1 MAKKYNC
8 PFCDYR
14 NTSDNLIRHID
25 KKHQEDLPE
34 GYTAGRMVFNIR
46 NKRDHGT
53 CLICKQETEWN
64 ENTQRYNS
72 LCGRK
77 ECHDKYV
84 ARFEK
89 NMIKVYKKPRLLDD
103 EFQQEKMLSHRRIS
117 GTYRFST
124 GGTATYTG
132 KFEQKALEF
141 LDKVMNVKVYE
152 LMVPGPVLE
161 YTDEDGTTRKYIP
174 DIYWIDLNLLI
185 EVKDG
190 GSNPNRRNMPEYRSK
205 QMAKE
210 KMITDRGAF
219 NYLRLTNNNFAQL
232 LEIVAE
238 IKEKAMNDDSSPVIR
253 INESSK
259 LDEVGPVGGM
269 PPNYTQ
275 SGYLIYK
282 GYDGLKDGSDLPVN
296 RSVFLSN
303 DIISDKIIGKDK
315 NNKLKQYPKD
325 TVEESDI
332 KIYKFLGSYKKF
344 LEVASK
350 ESLDESF
357 YEALSGR
364 KEYSK
369 DQIDYDPLFSE
380 INLNKYLSSIYEE
393 VTSIRSMMEYNPVLP
408 VMNKDDIQKM
418 KTALEGYEDKLSIAE
433 DKDGYFMYNKKTGK
447 RTKSVK
453 DIALLKVKD
462 TTLLQESFFYRNIRV
477 PSIDFLE
484 EKTSI
489 KNDYDSAKEIMDS
502 LSKEDL
508 KLTDMDH
515 EYRDVKVLYRY
526 IYRSGNSP
534 VGFID
539 VYPLNGKQDRGFILL
554 AVKDGYR
561 NKGIASMMISKA
573 LDYAMDNNM
582 KYLEW
587 RCNKANESSYKS
599 ALKNGFKL
607 IRETKGQ
614 YILRF
619 DVESLSEAADDN
631 IQYSDSDIELAKEY
645 NITSSNTMI
654 YPVETETELEELWDE
669 YNSQSSNVKD
679 DCNAMSMRLFHRTC
693 EQLYYK
699 LKHDFLIKPS
709 KPTYH
714 TIYRGIREDAIPDM
728 DKTIHTNS
736 LMGNAFA
743 FVSDMPYFTP
753 DELKKLNFVPDDSI
767 KKWYDEYNKLFTTGT
782 VSGLFTKLNK
792 ERIEKLH
799 KAKTKDEKL
808 SLAWNPEVAFTPKIR
823 VSIDKKINEAMR
835 INIVQESTLP
845 YSIDRRGNLII
856 KKFWNKKDA
865 YNVYEQIYQEL
876 HKNLI
881 AYDRH
886 KAYTL
891 MEFEMIKL
899 YDLKSRVDEDYMN
912 DKNNEKMKNLRS
924 RIMNDY
930 DKYLDIVLAHN
941 KKFNIRQRYINSSL
955 NRDTIKINDPTIKAT
970 KNALKA
976 LKDIII

>member
-53 CLICKQETEWN
+53 CLICKRETEWN

-161 YTDEDGTTRKYIP
+161 YTDEDGTMRKYIP

-210 KMITDRGAF
+210 KMITDRGTF

-282 GYDGLKDGSDLPVN
+282 GYDGLKDDSDLPVN

-350 ESLDESF
+350 ESLSESF
-357 YEALSGR
+357 YEALSGH

-380 INLNKYLSSIYEE
+380 VNLNKYLSSIYEE

-453 DIALLKVKD
+453 DIALLKAKD

-477 PSIDFLE
+477 PELILE
-484 EKTSI
+484 EST
-489 KNDYDSAKEIMDS
+489 
-502 LSKEDL
+502 
-508 KLTDMDH
+508 
-515 EYRDVKVLYRY
+515 
-526 IYRSGNSP
+526 
-534 VGFID
+534 
-539 VYPLNGKQDRGFILL
+539 
-554 AVKDGYR
+554 
-561 NKGIASMMISKA
+561 
-573 LDYAMDNNM
+573 
-582 KYLEW
+582 
-587 RCNKANESSYKS
+587 
-599 ALKNGFKL
+599 
-607 IRETKGQ
+607 
-614 YILRF
+614 
-619 DVESLSEAADDN
+619 DDN
-631 IQYSDSDIELAKEY
+631 IQYSNSDIELAKEY

-654 YPVETETELEELWDE
+654 YPVETEIELEELWDG

-736 LMGNAFA
+736 LMGNTFA
-743 FVSDMPYFTP
+743 FVSDMPYFIP

-835 INIVQESTLP
+835 MNIVQESTLP
-845 YSIDRRGNLII
+845 YSVDRRGNLII
-856 KKFWNKKDA
+856 KKFWSKKDA
-865 YNVYEQIYQEL
+865 YNIYEQIYQEL
-876 HKNLI
+876 HKNLV
-881 AYDRH
+881 AYDKH

-899 YDLKSRVDEDYMN
+899 YDLKSRVDEEYMK

-955 NRDTIKINDPTIKAT
+955 NRDTIKISNPTIKAT

>member
-53 CLICKQETEWN
+53 CLICKRETEWN

-89 NMIKVYKKPRLLDD
+89 NMIKIYKKPRLLDD

-152 LMVPGPVLE
+152 LMIPGPVLE

-210 KMITDRGAF
+210 KMITDRGTF

-282 GYDGLKDGSDLPVN
+282 GYDGLKDDSDLPVN

-350 ESLDESF
+350 ESLNESF
-357 YEALSGR
+357 YEALSGH

-380 INLNKYLSSIYEE
+380 VNLNKYLSSIYEE
-393 VTSIRSMMEYNPVLP
+393 VTSIRSMMEYNPALP

-453 DIALLKVKD
+453 DIALLKAKD

-477 PSIDFLE
+477 PELVLE
-484 EKTSI
+484 EST
-489 KNDYDSAKEIMDS
+489 
-502 LSKEDL
+502 
-508 KLTDMDH
+508 
-515 EYRDVKVLYRY
+515 
-526 IYRSGNSP
+526 
-534 VGFID
+534 
-539 VYPLNGKQDRGFILL
+539 
-554 AVKDGYR
+554 
-561 NKGIASMMISKA
+561 
-573 LDYAMDNNM
+573 
-582 KYLEW
+582 
-587 RCNKANESSYKS
+587 
-599 ALKNGFKL
+599 
-607 IRETKGQ
+607 
-614 YILRF
+614 
-619 DVESLSEAADDN
+619 DDN
-631 IQYSDSDIELAKEY
+631 IQYSDSEIELAKEY
-645 NITSSNTMI
+645 NITSNNTMI

-736 LMGNAFA
+736 LMGNTFA

-835 INIVQESTLP
+835 MSIVQESTLP
-845 YSIDRRGNLII
+845 YSVDRRGNLII

-865 YNVYEQIYQEL
+865 YNTYEQIYQEL

-881 AYDRH
+881 TYDKH

-899 YDLKSRVDEDYMN
+899 YDLKSRVDEEYMN

-955 NRDTIKINDPTIKAT
+955 NRDMIKINNPTIKAT